1 MNIYIINMPSEQ
13 GRAAFQRRQFTRL
26 KLGFTRVDA
35 VTIEDISSDFYQQV
49 AHSWERPLSY
59 PEVACYMSHRKIWQ
73 KILEEERPALVL
85 EDDAYVCD
93 DLPMLLDQ
101 LSKIEVDYV
110 NMETRGRKKI
120 LAARVERT
128 IGSYNLRRL
137 YYGGTG
143 AAAYVL
149 WPSGAAKLL
158 QKERQQGIALA
169 DAQICR
175 TSMTSAWQL
184 DAAAAIQLDCCELY
198 GIASPYQT
206 NSSLSGTRLSV
217 PTVEANRRAFK
228 NRRLKSQI
236 NLAGKK
242 LFALCRGA
250 RREEILPMTKRFNQH
265 ALPI

>member
-1 MNIYIINMPSEQ
+1 MNTYIINLPSEQ
-13 GRAAFQRRQFTRL
+13 GRAAFQGRQFTRL
-26 KLGFTRVDA
+26 KLGFTKVDA

-49 AHSWERPLSY
+49 AYSWERPLSY
-59 PEVACYMSHRKIWQ
+59 PEVACYMSHRKIWLR
-73 KILEEERPALVL
+73 ILEEESPALVL

-101 LSKIEVDYV
+101 LSKIEADYV
-110 NMETRGRKKI
+110 NLETRGRKKI

-128 IGSYNLRRL
+128 IGCYNLRRL

-184 DAAAAIQLDCCELY
+184 VAAAAIQLDCCELY

-217 PTVEANRRAFK
+217 PTVEANRRVFK

-242 LFALCRGA
+242 LSALFRGA
-250 RREEILPMTKRFNQH
+250 RREEILPMTNRFNQDP
-265 ALPI
+265 LQI